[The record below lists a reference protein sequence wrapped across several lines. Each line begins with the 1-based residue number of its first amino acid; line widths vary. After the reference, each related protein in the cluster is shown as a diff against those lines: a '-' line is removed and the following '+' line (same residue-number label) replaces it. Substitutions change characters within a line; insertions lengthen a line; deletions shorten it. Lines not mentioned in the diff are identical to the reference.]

1 MDGKISPRE
10 GNLDFEMAIESINL
24 KQGLK
29 ASILLGWRIETNWA
43 NIFVVFLIKC
53 SRPLA
58 VALMLSAMYSIASG
72 PNADIEDL
80 AWVITGVCI
89 WGFIQSATELYSY
102 AIIGEREWFRN
113 IKNIITAP
121 TPLSVYLL
129 GRTALWVP
137 VGILNMFIIL
147 ILGNIL
153 LNLQL
158 NIDEIHVTK
167 FILYLFMGFIS
178 VISLGFFV
186 SGITLLTPRFGEG
199 TAFGVTGAL
208 YLVSGALIKVEL
220 FPELLQL
227 ISNSLPFTHWIEI
240 IRFTLFDYFR
250 NSPPP
255 IAEFI
260 YTSIIFYIFS
270 ILVFKICLNY
280 SRKVGKIDLA
290 TMY

>member
-1 MDGKISPRE
+1 MEAEQTKRSLIKT
-10 GNLDFEMAIESINL
+10 IT
-24 KQGLK
+24 
-29 ASILLGWRIETNWA
+29 WRIT
-43 NIFVVFLIKC
+43 
-53 SRPLA
+53 
-58 VALMLSAMYSIASG
+58 ASL
-72 PNADIEDL
+72 DTFII

-167 FILYLFMGFIS
+167 FILFLLMGFIS

-208 YLVSGALIKVEL
+208 YLVSGALIKQGSSEKPIIIGKGAVIGMGAVVTKSVK
-220 FPELLQL
+220 PYTTVVG
-227 ISNSLPFTHWIEI
+227 NPAKEI
-240 IRFTLFDYFR
+240 L
-250 NSPPP
+250 
-255 IAEFI
+255 
-260 YTSIIFYIFS
+260 
-270 ILVFKICLNY
+270 K
-280 SRKVGKIDLA
+280 K
-290 TMY
+290 